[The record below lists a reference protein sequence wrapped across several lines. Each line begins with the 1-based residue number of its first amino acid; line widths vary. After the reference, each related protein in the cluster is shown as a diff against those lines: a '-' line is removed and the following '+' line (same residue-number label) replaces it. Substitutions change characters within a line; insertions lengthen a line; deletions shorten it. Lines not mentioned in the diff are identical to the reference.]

1 MPTLIPNMPRLE
13 MVKLPVCA
21 TRRACQTQH
30 RTRVA
35 APAQATGRGSHREVG
50 RAQLVVACLA
60 SELLDVRGDP
70 LQPQLIH
77 VRHQWRQQP
86 RLGLDRHVDVYVVV
100 LSDETVHPRGVE
112 LWDITQRQRR
122 SLHDE
127 VVDRNLVLVAT
138 CGVDLRPGAAQ
149 DTAERE

>member
-1 MPTLIPNMPRLE
+1 MIFI
-13 MVKLPVCA
+13 
-21 TRRACQTQH
+21 
-30 RTRVA
+30 
-35 APAQATGRGSHREVG
+35 
-50 RAQLVVACLA
+50 LA

-86 RLGLDRHVDVYVVV
+86 GLGLDRHVDVYVVI

-138 CGVDLRPGAAQ
+138 CGVDLRASAAQ